1 MAGEFWEIFLEKT
14 QSGGE
19 KCDTDG
25 IRPGSA
31 YSRGEERELGD
42 GVAEGRKYGMAEER
56 ERLLRSAIRVQRGK
70 GQKEE
75 DIIAFLAECFELPEA
90 QARECYQRIAQGE
103 AL

>member
-1 MAGEFWEIFLEKT
+1 MILTEYDREAHIRAEKKESWE
-14 QSGGE
+14 
-19 KCDTDG
+19 
-25 IRPGSA
+25 
-31 YSRGEERELGD
+31 D